1 MKNKKFIKLKKVVKG
16 LDENDVNFTNGNFK
30 FSDVYVQITQD
41 SRGTTISLD
50 GVSISL
56 TELGYR
62 LVKDCWS

>member
-1 MKNKKFIKLKKVVKG
+1 MKNRKFIKLKKVVKG
-16 LDENDVNFTNGNFK
+16 LDEKDVNFTNGNFK

-56 TELGYR
+56 TELGYK
-62 LVKDCWS
+62 LVRDN